1 VSRAQASSIEDKF
14 VDAVRDALETAP
26 DWSAEPVT
34 ILRRTVQGHIEM
46 VKFDDSSYMNRA
58 AYDLTANDLTVVLTN
73 GEFLRVDRIRRIL
86 GQAAGCPI
94 QGRVLCAVHSAAL
107 QREEARVVKK
117 NVRSTQ
123 IATPNSLKPCTAKPC
138 AALSIIVETRA

>member
-1 VSRAQASSIEDKF
+1 EIRRFFLYEPRGLRSYCERSDSC
-14 VDAVRDALETAP
+14 P
-26 DWSAEPVT
+26 DQ
-34 ILRRTVQGHIEM
+34 RRISEGCPHPP
-46 VKFDDSSYMNRA
+46 
-58 AYDLTANDLTVVLTN
+58 
-73 GEFLRVDRIRRIL
+73 RIL

-94 QGRVLCAVHSAAL
+94 QGWVLCAVHSAAL

-138 AALSIIVETRA
+138 TAPSIIVETRAYSRTPTG